1 MISDVYG
8 IRAPE
13 SWHRTSNFP
22 QLQPP
27 HTYSEMTPQS
37 RFIASKLNLEKMMQE
52 ATAVRGVIEGAD
64 LDEAIVSVTYF
75 TMEETFTFT

>member
-1 MISDVYG
+1 
-8 IRAPE
+8 
-13 SWHRTSNFP
+13 
-22 QLQPP
+22 
-27 HTYSEMTPQS
+27 
-37 RFIASKLNLEKMMQE
+37 MQE